1 MTALTAAVEDFLL
14 GYGLTN
20 HQAERIQSG
29 RNSRVWRIKHYD
41 AVYILKEY
49 FRHPND
55 PRDRLSTEY
64 NFLSFL
70 DSQGVTN
77 IPRPLKRHP
86 EMGIA
91 LYSCLP
97 GVLIST
103 ISEDH
108 IQQAARF
115 IHKINQGRGVSCA
128 TSLPQASEACFSLL
142 EHIERVKF
150 RMELLQGT
158 LIDISNQW
166 QAKALKLLSE
176 CLWPTY
182 NRVEQQIRSHYSV
195 AQLGDKLNPE
205 RWILSPSDF
214 GFHNILEDKGDL
226 YFLDFEYAGWD
237 DPVKLICD
245 FACQPQVPVS
255 LVQAESFR
263 EYLAFWLDI
272 DQERT
277 YLLLPLYRL
286 KWCCILLNEFR
297 SQDLQRRQHAG
308 GNHDNILEQQ
318 LQKAQNYFY
327 QHLGDG

>member
-86 EMGIA
+86 EMGVA

-150 RMELLQGT
+150 RMELLT
-158 LIDISNQW
+158 RL
-166 QAKALKLLSE
+166 
-176 CLWPTY
+176 
-182 NRVEQQIRSHYSV
+182 RS
-195 AQLGDKLNPE
+195 
-205 RWILSPSDF
+205 
-214 GFHNILEDKGDL
+214 
-226 YFLDFEYAGWD
+226 
-237 DPVKLICD
+237 
-245 FACQPQVPVS
+245 
-255 LVQAESFR
+255 
-263 EYLAFWLDI
+263 
-272 DQERT
+272 
-277 YLLLPLYRL
+277 
-286 KWCCILLNEFR
+286 
-297 SQDLQRRQHAG
+297 
-308 GNHDNILEQQ
+308 
-318 LQKAQNYFY
+318 
-327 QHLGDG
+327 